1 MASDH
6 AATTRARLY
15 RLSASELPVMSAT
28 FLIEIL
34 GFVAAIL
41 TTLSFLPQALRIRRQ
56 RSAAD
61 VSLVMYLMM
70 LTGQA
75 LWLIYGVLFD
85 SPSLIAANVVGI
97 SLVGWVLVMKLGD
110 LRRQR
115 RMMAAAPVGLQRPVA
130 AE

>member
-1 MASDH
+1 MFT
-6 AATTRARLY
+6 ATA
-15 RLSASELPVMSAT
+15 
-28 FLIEIL
+28 LIEAL
-34 GFVAAIL
+34 GFIAAIL

-61 VSLVMYLMM
+61 VSLTMYLMM

-97 SLVGWVLVMKLGD
+97 SLVGWVLMMKLAD

-115 RMMAAAPVGLQRPVA
+115 QNTASTPVGLHRPVP

>member
-1 MASDH
+1 M
-6 AATTRARLY
+6 
-15 RLSASELPVMSAT
+15 LSGTVL
-28 FLIEIL
+28 LEIL
-34 GFVAAIL
+34 GFIAAIL

-61 VSLVMYLMM
+61 VSLTMYLMM

-75 LWLIYGVLFD
+75 LWLIYGALFD

-97 SLVGWVLVMKLGD
+97 SLVGWVLIMKLGD

-115 RMMAAAPVGLQRPVA
+115 QNQTQPQVGLHRPAAA
-130 AE
+130 E

>member
-1 MASDH
+1 M
-6 AATTRARLY
+6 
-15 RLSASELPVMSAT
+15 PAT

-34 GFVAAIL
+34 GFIAAIL

-61 VSLVMYLMM
+61 VSLVMYVMM
-70 LTGQA
+70 LTGQM
-75 LWLIYGVLFD
+75 LWLIYGVLFE

-97 SLVGWVLVMKLGD
+97 SLVGWVLLMKLGD
-110 LRRQR
+110 IRRKR
-115 RMMAAAPVGLQRPVA
+115 SASSAIPHAAP